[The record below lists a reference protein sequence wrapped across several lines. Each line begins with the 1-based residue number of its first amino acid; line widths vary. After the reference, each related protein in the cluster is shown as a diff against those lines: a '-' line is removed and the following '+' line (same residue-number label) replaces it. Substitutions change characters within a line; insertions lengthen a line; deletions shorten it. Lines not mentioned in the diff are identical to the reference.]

1 MAYCSKCGSKNED
14 IAKFCINCGGPLGV
28 QAASQQAPAAQPAPA
43 PRPMPQAPEGFTPIP
58 APPANGSFRP
68 ITPENP
74 LPMTPIQPV
83 YAQPITQPVQK
94 QVPKPKTN
102 GFCKAGFI
110 FSIIGLC
117 SVGSTSLLGLILSV
131 IGLFSAKKHNQPGK
145 GKAIFGII
153 CSGVIV
159 LGLGVTIAMCWSDLR
174 EDFESGSISDPIE
187 FFYALDGSNERH
199 TQEYQQKTK
208 NVTGQNWV
216 NSLSDNNAYLVFAN
230 GNTFKFYEDVDDTSD
245 NYITGKCRIFIGT
258 DAMDQVERKYRNYIT
273 KSDINKLISRNSDYK
288 RENFVLLVMTNDCN
302 YKNGKKINDGNWTT
316 MYYGFCYKTIS
327 GTYRFVMIN
336 METGTKYDFATEK
349 YFKGNRSNPA

>member
-28 QAASQQAPAAQPAPA
+28 QAASQQAPVQQPQ
-43 PRPMPQAPEGFTPIP
+43 PMPQAPEGFTPIP
-58 APPANGSFRP
+58 APPANGGFRP

-131 IGLFSAKKHNQPGK
+131 IGLFSAKKHDQPGK

-199 TQEYQQKTK
+199 TKEYQEKTK

-230 GNTFKFYEDVDDTSD
+230 GTSG
-245 NYITGKCRIFIGT
+245 IRPGK
-258 DAMDQVERKYRNYIT
+258 A
-273 KSDINKLISRNSDYK
+273 
-288 RENFVLLVMTNDCN
+288 
-302 YKNGKKINDGNWTT
+302 
-316 MYYGFCYKTIS
+316 
-327 GTYRFVMIN
+327 
-336 METGTKYDFATEK
+336 
-349 YFKGNRSNPA
+349 